1 MRGAD
6 ETGVVDVDGADV
18 VDGARDASPDADP
31 PPQPI
36 AHAVAAITSAAVVQG
51 GRMVTC

>member
-18 VDGARDASPDADP
+18 VDAALDGSPDADR

-36 AHAVAAITSAAVVQG
+36 AHAVAAIMSAAVVLG
-51 GRMVTC
+51 CRMVTC